1 LWSEVYAP
9 RDGSSRGADS
19 VFVSG
24 RRVAPAA
31 SSVTF
36 GVTSGARPGGRRP
49 SLTLWRVNG
58 QVGYAWGLFAL
69 TTAAAVWFIV
79 GMRFP
84 QEAVDSEEPIDQPPE
99 DE

>member
-1 LWSEVYAP
+1 
-9 RDGSSRGADS
+9 
-19 VFVSG
+19 
-24 RRVAPAA
+24 VAPAA

-49 SLTLWRVNG
+49 SLTLWRVKG
-58 QVGYAWGLFAL
+58 QVGYAWGVFAL
-69 TTAAAVWFIV
+69 TTAAAVLFIV

>member
-1 LWSEVYAP
+1 M
-9 RDGSSRGADS
+9 
-19 VFVSG
+19 
-24 RRVAPAA
+24 
-31 SSVTF
+31 
-36 GVTSGARPGGRRP
+36 
-49 SLTLWRVNG
+49 NG

-69 TTAAAVWFIV
+69 TTAAAVLFIV

>member
-1 LWSEVYAP
+1 
-9 RDGSSRGADS
+9 
-19 VFVSG
+19 
-24 RRVAPAA
+24 
-31 SSVTF
+31 
-36 GVTSGARPGGRRP
+36 
-49 SLTLWRVNG
+49 VNG

-69 TTAAAVWFIV
+69 TTAAAVLFIV